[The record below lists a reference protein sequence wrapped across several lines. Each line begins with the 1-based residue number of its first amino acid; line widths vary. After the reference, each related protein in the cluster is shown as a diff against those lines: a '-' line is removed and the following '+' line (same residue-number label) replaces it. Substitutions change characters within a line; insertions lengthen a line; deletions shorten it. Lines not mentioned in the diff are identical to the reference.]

1 MKRRNGAIQ
10 AFEQAT
16 PPKLAA
22 GLFWLA
28 AAFTLVVAL
37 LPEPLTPLPFEAG
50 DKVQHMLAFAVLSVL
65 AAAAF
70 PRRRLLELF
79 AAMALLGGLIEVLQM
94 IPALHRD
101 AEVLDW
107 VADCAASLAAL
118 VIWFAARRLV
128 ARLRGASD

>member
-1 MKRRNGAIQ
+1 MVA
-10 AFEQAT
+10 
-16 PPKLAA
+16 
-22 GLFWLA
+22 
-28 AAFTLVVAL
+28 AL
-37 LPEPLTPLPFEAG
+37 LPEPPTPLPFEAG

-65 AAAAF
+65 AAAF
-70 PRRRLLELF
+70 PRGRLLELF

-107 VADCAASLAAL
+107 AADCAASLAAL

>member
-1 MKRRNGAIQ
+1 MKLRNGAIQ
-10 AFEQAT
+10 AFAQAT

-28 AAFTLVVAL
+28 VAFTLVVAL
-37 LPEPLTPLPFEAG
+37 LPEPPTPLPFEAG
-50 DKVQHMLAFAVLSVL
+50 GKVQHMLGFAVLSVL
-65 AAAAF
+65 AAAF

-101 AEVLDW
+101 AEALDW
-107 VADCAASLAAL
+107 VADCAASLGAL
-118 VIWFAARRLV
+118 VIWFGARRLV
-128 ARLRGASD
+128 ARLGGASG